1 MVDLDTHKLVGLVP
15 ERKQSEIEKVMQ
27 KWGEQVLAEIEE
39 VSIDMSGNY
48 KSLVKKLCPNAEVT
62 VDRFHVTKM
71 VHEELNQA
79 RVDQKKTAEP
89 YYKKS
94 VKTIK
99 RWLTEIVGY
108 FERRTTNGIV
118 EGINNKLKVLK
129 RCGFG
134 FRNFIN
140 FETRALPVCLTKE
153 VKS

>member
-1 MVDLDTHKLVGLVP
+1 MTKKTAESLNSKEKCKLFNGLKGSKFILLKAEANLSGKQKEKLEQVKQASPLVGMMHSL
-15 ERKQSEIEKVMQ
+15 K
-27 KWGEQVLAEIEE
+27 EE
-39 VSIDMSGNY
+39 FHQLFEESKDLGTGTLKLIDW
-48 KSLVKKLCPNAEVT
+48 LKK
-62 VDRFHVTKM
+62 
-71 VHEELNQA
+71 
-79 RVDQKKTAEP
+79 AEP

-134 FRNFIN
+134 LRNFIN
-140 FETRALPVCLTKE
+140 FETRALLYWHLPNCL
-153 VKS
+153 